1 MVVILVIQMVTY
13 QDDNAADSMK
23 PVIMMHFK
31 MVAMVVMLI
40 ILTLVVML
48 IILTLVVML
57 IILTMS
63 LR

>member
-13 QDDNAADSMK
+13 QDDNVADSMK

-48 IILTLVVML
+48 IILT
-57 IILTMS
+57 MS